1 MTTET
6 ELRHLLEM
14 AAKAC
19 GYMPNNNWRWSPRAG
34 TDGAFSYRIGGDW
47 VEWAPHTD
55 DGDSAR
61 MRSALGIGVNFVCSP
76 TSNRISGVRCFA
88 DRIGH
93 YMQMHEHVE
102 RVAEHNN
109 DRNAALRLC
118 ALKVAAM
125 IGEGME

>member
-1 MTTET
+1 MTTEP

-19 GYMPNNNWRWSPRAG
+19 GAQIEPCVCSSQPFRFKATKNHFSPHVD
-34 TDGAFSYRIGGDW
+34 DGA
-47 VEWAPHTD
+47 
-55 DGDSAR
+55 SAR
-61 MRSALGIGVNFVCSP
+61 MRTALRMNVIWSDTAVHCLNSMGGAIES
-76 TSNRISGVRCFA
+76 FA
-88 DRIGH
+88 D
-93 YMQMHEHVE
+93 
-102 RVAEHNN
+102 HNG